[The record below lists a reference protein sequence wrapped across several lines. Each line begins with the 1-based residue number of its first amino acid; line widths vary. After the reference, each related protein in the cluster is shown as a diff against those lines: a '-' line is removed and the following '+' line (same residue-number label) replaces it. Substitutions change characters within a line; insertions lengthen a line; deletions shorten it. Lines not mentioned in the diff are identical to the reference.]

1 MYENRQKINDDPHN
15 NSLVVSKLNNQDVI
29 LLDRYTYSILDND
42 YKKKLYIDSDNKY
55 ILVKNG
61 LCYQCIN
68 TNPTSYYLFL
78 YTWELYN
85 WEFNIKY
92 SSRQINIL
100 SFIKYSYNRQFLIR
114 VIIM

>member
-1 MYENRQKINDDPHN
+1 MNIVPFKIDVKLLCENRHLFTDDPHN
-15 NSLVVSKLNNQDVI
+15 NSLVVSKLINQDII

-42 YKKKLYIDSDNKY
+42 CKKKLYIDSNNKY

-68 TNPTSYYLFL
+68 TNATSYYLFL

-85 WEFNIKY
+85 WEFNRKY

-100 SFIKYSYNRQFLIR
+100 TIVK
-114 VIIM
+114 